1 MTKQYRKSELVIDET
16 LLTFSKGTVKNINSE
31 KNAVIYTRVSTKEQA
46 ENNNSLNTQF
56 NSITTYAQNNKF
68 NIIECFGGKH
78 ESAKTDGRKEFQRM
92 LTFVKKKKNNISH
105 ILVYS
110 TDRFSRTGGDAI
122 KLAEDLRKIGVS
134 IFAITQPTDTD
145 NANGKFQQ
153 NLQFIFSN
161 YDNELRKQK
170 CTAGMIDA
178 LLQGK
183 WTHTAPI
190 GYERAII
197 DGEKV
202 IIISEQGKILKK
214 AFEMKA
220 RENITNEE
228 IVERLKKF
236 GLIVNRQNLSR
247 IFRNVF
253 YCGYISH
260 SLIPGQIVKGIHPP
274 LVSETLFKMVNNEL
288 INVPRGWKHACD
300 YDDLPLKGI
309 LVCDTCGNVLTGY
322 QASKRANWYY
332 KCRVKGCKVNKSAE
346 KLNESFFKIISNF
359 TLNQKYKPLLKML
372 LSKELEEET
381 KENVE
386 NIKLLETR
394 LNKLNSN
401 LDKLEHRYAIDGDV
415 DIDLYLKLRKNI
427 EKEISPIA
435 EDLSKLKENSSNIGH
450 SAEIAVDFLENLSNS
465 WTFSD
470 YSKKQKLQKMIF
482 PDGIRYNKEKEWT
495 RRDSNSRPNKE
506 LICFLQSLEHN

>member
-274 LVSETLFKMVNNEL
+274 LVSGGPGEIRTLV
-288 INVPRGWKHACD
+288 
-300 YDDLPLKGI
+300 
-309 LVCDTCGNVLTGY
+309 
-322 QASKRANWYY
+322 Q
-332 KCRVKGCKVNKSAE
+332 
-346 KLNESFFKIISNF
+346 
-359 TLNQKYKPLLKML
+359 
-372 LSKELEEET
+372 
-381 KENVE
+381 
-386 NIKLLETR
+386 TR
-394 LNKLNSN
+394 N
-401 LDKLEHRYAIDGDV
+401 
-415 DIDLYLKLRKNI
+415 
-427 EKEISPIA
+427 
-435 EDLSKLKENSSNIGH
+435 
-450 SAEIAVDFLENLSNS
+450 
-465 WTFSD
+465 
-470 YSKKQKLQKMIF
+470 
-482 PDGIRYNKEKEWT
+482 
-495 RRDSNSRPNKE
+495 
-506 LICFLQSLEHN
+506 